1 MSQITIPY
9 SMVNDTTNNIR
20 ANGVHVDD
28 NFNTLVD
35 GVNSKLSVDGTDLM
49 QANLN
54 MNTHKVTNLLPGT
67 NPGDAINKSQL
78 DAAIGSIGL
87 ATTSSAGLVQI
98 GNNVNINSGVI
109 SVNDASTSAKGV
121 VQLGRTN
128 TIANAA
134 TAAVRKSI
142 ITNTVPTSGEDGV
155 IYYVYAL

>member
-9 SMVNDTTNNIR
+9 SMVTDTTNNIR

-35 GVNSKLSVDGTDLM
+35 AVNIKLSVDGTDLM

-54 MNTHKVTNLLPGT
+54 MNTHKVTNLLAGT
-67 NPGDAINKSQL
+67 NPGDAVNKSQL
-78 DAAIGSIGL
+78 DAAIESIGP
-87 ATTSSAGLVQI
+87 ATTSSAGLVQV
-98 GNNVNINSGVI
+98 GTNINIDSGVI
-109 SVNDASTSAKGV
+109 SVNDATTSVKGV
-121 VQLGRTN
+121 IQLGRTN

-134 TAAVRKSI
+134 IPAVRNSI

>member
-9 SMVNDTTNNIR
+9 SMVADTTSNIR

-35 GVNSKLSVDGTDLM
+35 AVNIKLSVDGTDLM

-54 MNTHKVTNLLPGT
+54 MNTHKVTNLLAGT

-78 DAAIGSIGL
+78 DAAVGSIGL

-109 SVNDASTSAKGV
+109 SVNDATTSVKGV
-121 VQLGRTN
+121 IQLGRTN
-128 TIANAA
+128 TIANAGLP
-134 TAAVRKSI
+134 AVRQSI
-142 ITNTVPTSGEDGV
+142 ITNTVPTSGEDGI

>member
-9 SMVNDTTNNIR
+9 SMVADTTSNIR

-35 GVNSKLSVDGTDLM
+35 AVNIKLSVDGTDLM

-54 MNTHKVTNLLPGT
+54 MNTHKVTNLLAGT

-78 DAAIGSIGL
+78 DAAVGSIGL

-109 SVNDASTSAKGV
+109 SVNDATTSAKGV
-121 VQLGRTN
+121 IQLGRTN
-128 TIANAA
+128 TIANAGLP
-134 TAAVRKSI
+134 AVRQSI
-142 ITNTVPTSGEDGV
+142 ITNTVPTSGEDGI

>member
-1 MSQITIPY
+1 
-9 SMVNDTTNNIR
+9 
-20 ANGVHVDD
+20 
-28 NFNTLVD
+28 
-35 GVNSKLSVDGTDLM
+35 M

-54 MNTHKVTNLLPGT
+54 MNTHKVTNLLAGT

-78 DAAIGSIGL
+78 DAAVGSIGL

-109 SVNDASTSAKGV
+109 SVNDATTSVKGV
-121 VQLGRTN
+121 IQLGRTN
-128 TIANAA
+128 TIANAGLP
-134 TAAVRKSI
+134 AVRQSI

>member
-1 MSQITIPY
+1 MSQVTLSY
-9 SMVNDTTNNIR
+9 SMVTDTTNNIR

-35 GVNSKLSVDGTDLM
+35 AVNEKLSVDGSDLM

-87 ATTSSAGLVQI
+87 ATTSNAGLVQVGTNI
-98 GNNVNINSGVI
+98 NINSGVI
-109 SVNDASTSAKGV
+109 SVNDATTSAKGV

-142 ITNTVPTSGEDGV
+142 ITNTVPTSGDDGV
-155 IYYVYAL
+155 IYFVYAM